1 MISCDEGAGVTH
13 PWGGL
18 GDACWPCWSLASHV
32 VGGRSAGLYEVGISR
47 LQKGLLVYVAGRWMM
62 GRIVLGGCMYRMA
75 KRLEAAG
82 CQWLDVGATRL
93 GLQLDEAKA
102 LTKTGMKA

>member
-1 MISCDEGAGVTH
+1 
-13 PWGGL
+13 
-18 GDACWPCWSLASHV
+18 
-32 VGGRSAGLYEVGISR
+32 
-47 LQKGLLVYVAGRWMM
+47 MM